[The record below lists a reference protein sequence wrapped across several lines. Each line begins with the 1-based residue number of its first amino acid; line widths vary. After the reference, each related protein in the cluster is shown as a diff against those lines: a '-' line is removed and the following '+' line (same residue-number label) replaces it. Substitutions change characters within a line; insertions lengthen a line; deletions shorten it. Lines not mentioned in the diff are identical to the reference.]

1 MTSKKFINIDGMQDE
16 ILDLLQKEFLT
27 KQFYGEKIEVKIDL
41 KDMVEKRITE
51 GSIQEPNIYITV
63 NAYQKILTLT
73 KEYSTEVAWHCLV
86 EHPQETNAYLIYDVL
101 VFPQEVT
108 GGTANGIDGEYEMWL
123 STLPDEQ
130 FKKVRC
136 HMHSHVNMSV
146 TPSGVDEGYYSNLM
160 TQVTD
165 YYITMIINKKSEYHL
180 RFYDKTNNILYT
192 DKELIVCFEDGTSLQ
207 TWFDSIK
214 DIVKEKKVIT
224 TTTSAWDKNYK
235 SPYDDDTDDYCKK
248 KQTIPGTKKGRGRPK
263 KNKEDKWVTIQGPEN
278 DVLKFVSIDH
288 AVNHIYNYYPTV
300 NHGFSKN
307 MMRHNLAKHKAIAY
321 DVHKLDFDYEI
332 MDKPGGLEYA
342 ILRCDLWEVIKNE
355 SE

>member
-1 MTSKKFINIDGMQDE
+1 MRDE
-16 ILDLLQKEFLT
+16 ILDLLQKEFLA

-51 GSIQEPNIYITV
+51 SNIQEPDIYITV

-86 EHPQETNAYLIYDVL
+86 EHPQGTNAYLIYDVL

-123 STLPDEQ
+123 ATLPDEQ
-130 FKKVRC
+130 FERVRC
-136 HMHSHVNMSV
+136 HMHSHVNMGV

-180 RFYDKTNNILYT
+180 RFYDKANNILYT
-192 DKELIVCFEDGTSLQ
+192 DKELIICFEDGTPLS
-207 TWFDSIK
+207 TWYDSVK
-214 DIVKEKKVIT
+214 GMVKEKVYTPTATTPSPYRDYDYDSENYWKKKET
-224 TTTSAWDKNYK
+224 TTTL
-235 SPYDDDTDDYCKK
+235 DT
-248 KQTIPGTKKGRGRPK
+248 GARGRGRPK
-263 KNKEDKWVTIQGPEN
+263 KNEGKKADDYTRITGPDN
-278 DVLKFVSIDH
+278 VQHTFINIDS
-288 AVNHIYNYYPTV
+288 AVNYIYNNYPKD
-300 NHGFSKN
+300 NHTFSKN
-307 MMRHNLAKHKAIAY
+307 MMRHNLAKYKALAY
-321 DVHKLDFDYEI
+321 NPHTHNFDYEF
-332 MDKPGGLEYA
+332 MDKKGGLEYA